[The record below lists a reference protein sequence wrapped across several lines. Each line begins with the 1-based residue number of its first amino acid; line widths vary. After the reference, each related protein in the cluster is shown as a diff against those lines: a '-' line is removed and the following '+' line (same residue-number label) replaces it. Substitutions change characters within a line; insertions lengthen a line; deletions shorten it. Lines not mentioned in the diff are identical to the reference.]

1 MCFRFLLLFFL
12 MMIWIDEII
21 KKSYLRNM
29 VCALVDSVCV
39 VCDSNSVCVCVSG
52 GLGGGGISATG
63 TDLDNGWLAGSQSFT
78 QTVKHSSF

>member
-21 KKSYLRNM
+21 KKGYLRNM

-39 VCDSNSVCVCVSG
+39 VCDSNSVCVCVCVLG
-52 GLGGGGISATG
+52 GGGGISATG
-63 TDLDNGWLAGSQSFT
+63 TDLDNVWLAGSQSFT

>member
-39 VCDSNSVCVCVSG
+39 LCDSNSVCVWE
-52 GLGGGGISATG
+52 GGGINATG
-63 TDLDNGWLAGSQSFT
+63 TDLDSVWLAGSQSFT